1 LLKIRISFKKL
12 KMLHTETQAIH
23 TGHFEDSSRAVMN
36 PIVLSTTFER
46 GEDGLSFPSGYI
58 YSRYDNPNRHA
69 LELKLAALEGGEVAI
84 TFASGLTAA
93 MAIFQSV
100 GTGAHVILPDD
111 IYFGVKNI
119 IAKLYTHWGLTFSLV
134 DMTDLE
140 AIEQAITPQT
150 KLIWTETPS
159 NPQLKITDLQAVA
172 KIAQAHHLLTVCDN
186 TWGTPYFQKPL
197 ALGIDIVHH
206 STTKYLGGHSD
217 ILGGALIFKTHS
229 PLSDFVRDYQKIG
242 GAVPSPFD
250 CWLLC
255 RSLATFHARMPIH
268 AANAMQLATY
278 LEKHPKIEKVMYPG
292 LASDPYHEVA
302 KKQMKNG
309 FGGMLSILVKGG
321 QAAALK
327 VASGLEIFKHATSLG
342 GVESLIEHRKS
353 IEGEASQSPENLL
366 RVSVGI
372 EHIEDLIA
380 DFEKGLK

>member
-1 LLKIRISFKKL
+1 
-12 KMLHTETQAIH
+12 MLHPETQAIH
-23 TGHFEDSSRAVMN
+23 TGHFEDATRAVMN

-46 GEDGLSFPSGYI
+46 GEDGLSFPSGYM
-58 YSRYDNPNRHA
+58 YSRYDTPNRHA
-69 LELKLAALEGGEVAI
+69 LEEKLTALEGGFASV

-93 MAIFQSV
+93 MAIFQSLGV
-100 GTGAHVILPDD
+100 KSHVILPDD

-119 IAKLYTHWGLTFSLV
+119 IIKLYPHWGLTFSSV
-134 DMTDLE
+134 DMTDLK
-140 AIEQAITPQT
+140 AVEQAITPQT
-150 KLIWTETPS
+150 KVIWTESPS
-159 NPQLKITDLQAVA
+159 NPLLKVTDIQAITQIA
-172 KIAQAHHLLTVCDN
+172 KAHQITTVCDN

-197 ALGIDIVHH
+197 ELGIDIVHH

-217 ILGGALIFKTHS
+217 ILGGALIFKVSS
-229 PLSDFVRDYQKIG
+229 PILDFVRDYQKVG

-268 AANAMQLATY
+268 ASNAMQLATY

-292 LASDPYHEVA
+292 LLNNEYHEVA
-302 KKQMKNG
+302 KKQMKKG

-321 QAAALK
+321 QSEALR
-327 VASGLEIFKHATSLG
+327 VACGMKIFKHATSLG

-353 IEGEASQSPENLL
+353 IEGETSQSPDKLL

-380 DFEKGLK
+380 DFETVL